1 VKDCRRSPA
10 CCYDGVTLRVIAADR
25 LAAIELGREGD
36 PFAVLGPHELGAGT
50 VVRAFVPVARALAV
64 VDEHD
69 NVLADAE
76 PVGDEGLF
84 EAYLVEKPA
93 RYRLRVTD
101 AGGTTRTLE
110 DPYRFG
116 PLLGEL
122 DAWLFA
128 QGNHLELYRALG
140 AHPHE
145 MDGVRGTRFAVWAP
159 NASRVSVAGDWNG
172 WDGRVH
178 PMRLRREAGVWEL
191 FVPGVAPGAR
201 YKYELL
207 GPTGNLLPLRADPF
221 AFRSEKRPGNA
232 SIVAEP
238 SRHAWR
244 DDAWLH
250 VRGEKQRRDAPI
262 HIYEVH
268 LGSWKRVPD
277 DGDRFLT
284 YRELAEQLIPYVAD
298 LGFTHIELLPV
309 TEHPFDLSWGYQTTG
324 WFAPTSRFGTPDD
337 FRAFVDAAHAAGI
350 GVILDWI
357 PGHFP
362 TDAHGLGQFDGT
374 PLYEHADPR
383 EGFHREWGTY
393 VFNLARNEVANF
405 LIASALYWLREFHI
419 DGLRVDAVASVLYRD
434 YSRKDGEWIPNRYG
448 GRENLEAVAFLRR
461 LNATVYGEVPGVATF
476 AEESTAWPGVTLP
489 VEFGGLGFGY
499 KWNMGWMHDT
509 LRFFERDPLYRGH
522 HLDEISFGLVYAFS
536 ENFVLPLSHDEVVH
550 GKRSLL
556 GRMPGGE
563 QQQFASLRQLYALMW
578 AHPGKK
584 LLFAGGEFAQRGEW
598 RAQASLDWHVV
609 HGHHAG
615 VQRLV
620 RDLNRIAR
628 DHGALHERDC
638 EPGGFEW
645 IAYDDARN
653 GVLAF
658 IRWDAARA
666 GHVVCVCNVSGV
678 RHDNYRVGV
687 PRGARYSEL
696 LNTDASAY
704 GGTNL
709 GNGGSVTAT
718 DRPAHG
724 RPFSVAL
731 TLPPLSTIW
740 LAP

>member
-1 VKDCRRSPA
+1 M
-10 CCYDGVTLRVIAADR
+10 IAPDR
-25 LAAIELGREGD
+25 LAAVEHGREGD

-50 VVRAFVPVARALAV
+50 VVRAFVPGARAVAV
-64 VDEHD
+64 VDEND
-69 NVLADAE
+69 RVLAEAE
-76 PVGDEGLF
+76 PVGEGGLF

-93 RYRLRVTD
+93 RYSLRVTD
-101 AGGTTRTLE
+101 ARGKTRTSD
-110 DPYRFG
+110 DPYRFA

-122 DAWLFA
+122 DAWLFG
-128 QGNHLELYRALG
+128 QGNHLELYRVLG
-140 AHPHE
+140 AHPDVV
-145 MDGVRGTRFAVWAP
+145 DGVRGTRFAVWAP
-159 NASRVSVAGDWNG
+159 NASRASVVGDWNG

-191 FVPGVAPGAR
+191 FVPGVEPGAR

-207 GPTGNLLPLRADPF
+207 GPSGELLPLRADPF
-221 AFRSEKRPGNA
+221 AFRSEMRPANA
-232 SIVAEP
+232 SVVVAP
-238 SRHAWR
+238 SAFSWS
-244 DDAWLH
+244 DEDWLK
-250 VRGEKQRRDAPI
+250 VRGGKQRRDAPI

-277 DGDRFLT
+277 QGDRFMT
-284 YRELAEQLIPYVAD
+284 YRELAEQLIPYAAEH
-298 LGFTHIELLPV
+298 GFTHVELLPV
-309 TEHPFDLSWGYQTTG
+309 TEHPYDLSWGYQTTG

-337 FRAFVDAAHAAGI
+337 FRAFVDAAHRAGI
-350 GVILDWI
+350 AVILDWI

-362 TDAHGLGQFDGT
+362 TDAHGLGTFDGT

-383 EGFHREWGTY
+383 EGFHAEWGTY

-405 LIASALYWLREFHI
+405 LIASALYWLREFHV
-419 DGLRVDAVASVLYRD
+419 DGLRVDAVASILYRD
-434 YSRKDGEWIPNRYG
+434 YSRKAGEWIPNRYG
-448 GRENLEAVAFLRR
+448 GRENLEAVAFLQR
-461 LNATVYGEVPGVATF
+461 LNATVYGEVPGIATF
-476 AEESTAWPGVTLP
+476 AEESTAWPNVTMP
-489 VEFGGLGFGY
+489 VDAGGLGFGY

-522 HLDEISFGLVYAFS
+522 HMNEITFGLVYAFS

-556 GRMPGGE
+556 GRMPGNDH
-563 QQQFASLRQLYALMW
+563 QQFAGLRELYALMW

-628 DHGALHERDC
+628 EHGALHELDC
-638 EPGGFEW
+638 EPAGFEW

-653 GVLAF
+653 AVLAF
-658 IRWDAARA
+658 IRWDAARD
-666 GHVVCVCNVSGV
+666 GHVVCVCNFSGV
-678 RHDNYRVGV
+678 RHDAYRVGV
-687 PRGARYSEL
+687 PRRARYAEL

-704 GGTNL
+704 GGSNV

-718 DRPAHG
+718 DRPVHG
-724 RPFSVAL
+724 RPFSVSL